1 MTKLENGDTVSF
13 NDSDVTVGFWFEA
26 SDFSLSFNV
35 SRPTDSDA
43 RDDPGDERDVV
54 FLICFSEVV
63 PNLP

>member
-35 SRPTDSDA
+35 SGPTDSDA
-43 RDDPGDERDVV
+43 RDDPGVV

-63 PNLP
+63 PGLP